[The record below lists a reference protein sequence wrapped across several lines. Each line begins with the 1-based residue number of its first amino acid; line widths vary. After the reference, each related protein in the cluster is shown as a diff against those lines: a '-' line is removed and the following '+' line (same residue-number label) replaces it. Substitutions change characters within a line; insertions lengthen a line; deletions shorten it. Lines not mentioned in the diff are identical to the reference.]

1 MHDRAFPHA
10 HVPSTVIA
18 VLCLPSVEISTV
30 FMVPPA
36 SSLKKHLRR
45 LTSFQRIYYII
56 IIINTFNNASFE
68 NLAYCH
74 GVNTDMTQ
82 RKVRACSGFQAH
94 I

>member
-1 MHDRAFPHA
+1 MA
-10 HVPSTVIA
+10 
-18 VLCLPSVEISTV
+18 
-30 FMVPPA
+30 PPT

-45 LTSFQRIYYII
+45 LNSFQRIYYYYN

>member
-1 MHDRAFPHA
+1 MHDRALPHA
-10 HVPSTVIA
+10 HVPSTVTA
-18 VLCLPSVEISTV
+18 VLCLPSVEIPTV
-30 FMVPPA
+30 LMAPPA

-45 LTSFQRIYYII
+45 LTSFQRIYYI